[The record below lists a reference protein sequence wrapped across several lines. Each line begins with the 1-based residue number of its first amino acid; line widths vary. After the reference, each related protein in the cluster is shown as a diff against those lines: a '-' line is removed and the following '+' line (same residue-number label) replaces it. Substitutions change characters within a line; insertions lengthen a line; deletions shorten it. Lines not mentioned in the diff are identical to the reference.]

1 MKIYLSALFVTFIG
15 LSGIFAQNLV
25 VSNSTSSPNSCDGWA
40 YISDSS
46 SVLNTSIYWW
56 TSDTIIQQGGYS
68 ITDICPGDY
77 VVTYTNNGMSITETF
92 TIGSGT
98 GDPCSDFVVTV
109 VTMQESIE
117 GACDATAQALVSG
130 GTAPYAYNWSNSSTA
145 NPQTGLCAGA
155 ITCSVVDANGCVYSY
170 TVMIGNGNSNP
181 CSDFVVTVVTMQE
194 SIEGA
199 CDATAQAL
207 VSGGTA
213 PYAYNWSN
221 SSTAN
226 PQTSLCVGAITCSV
240 VDANGCVYSYT
251 AMIGN
256 GNNPGD
262 TTVVIDNTN
271 GNPADSSL
279 GDFFLEDCEVILA
292 DIDSAYING
301 YDYNSGDS
309 SIIIVWVVVNENGEI
324 LGQYTTVYGTPDSLN
339 GTYSVSMTI
348 YCQER
353 AGGIN
358 TVTINDVIEV
368 TGTAGISE
376 SSSNDLLIVNPFN
389 DQLQILHK
397 ESNLRKVE
405 LFDMHGKLLLEE
417 NEFSGAETTLNTAS
431 IGNGIYLIKMTTNT
445 GITQKRVVK
454 Q

>member
-25 VSNSTSSPNSCDGWA
+25 VSNSISSPNSCDGWA

-77 VVTYTNNGMSITETF
+77 VVTYTNNGISITETF

-109 VTMQESIE
+109 VTFGESSE
-117 GACDATAQALVSG
+117 GACDATAEALVSG
-130 GTAPYAYNWSNSSTA
+130 GTAPYVYNWSNGA
-145 NPQTGLCAGA
+145 IGNPITGLCTGLIA
-155 ITCSVVDANGCVYSY
+155 CSVVDAGGCS
-170 TVMIGNGNSNP
+170 
-181 CSDFVVTVVTMQE
+181 F
-194 SIEGA
+194 
-199 CDATAQAL
+199 
-207 VSGGTA
+207 
-213 PYAYNWSN
+213 
-221 SSTAN
+221 
-226 PQTSLCVGAITCSV
+226 
-240 VDANGCVYSYT
+240 SYT
-251 AMIGN
+251 ATIGN
-256 GNNPGD
+256 GNNPAD
-262 TTVVIDNTN
+262 SVNVIDNSN
-271 GNPADSSL
+271 GTSPDGDL
-279 GDFFLEDCEVILA
+279 GGYVYEDCEVILA

-309 SIIIVWVVVNENGEI
+309 SIVILWVVVDADGQI
-324 LGQYTTVYGTPDSLN
+324 LNQYTTVYGTPDSLN
-339 GTYSVSMTI
+339 GSYSVSMTI

-376 SSSNDLLIVNPFN
+376 SSSNDLLIINPFN

-417 NEFSGAETTLNTAS
+417 VEFSGAETNLNTAS
-431 IGNGIYLIKMTTNT
+431 IGNGVYLIKMTTDT

-454 Q
+454 E

>member
-109 VTMQESIE
+109 VTLGESSE
-117 GACDATAQALVSG
+117 GACDATAEALVSG

-145 NPQTGLCAGA
+145 NPQTGLCA
-155 ITCSVVDANGCVYSY
+155 
-170 TVMIGNGNSNP
+170 
-181 CSDFVVTVVTMQE
+181 
-194 SIEGA
+194 
-199 CDATAQAL
+199 
-207 VSGGTA
+207 
-213 PYAYNWSN
+213 
-221 SSTAN
+221 
-226 PQTSLCVGAITCSV
+226 GAITCSV

-339 GTYSVSMTI
+339 GSYSVSMTI

-389 DQLQILHK
+389 DQLQILQK

-417 NEFSGAETTLNTAS
+417 VEFSGAETTLNTAS
-431 IGNGIYLIKMTTNT
+431 IGNGVYLIKMTTDK

>member
-1 MKIYLSALFVTFIG
+1 MKFYLSALFVTFIG

-77 VVTYTNNGMSITETF
+77 VVTYTNNGISITETF

-109 VTMQESIE
+109 VTLGESSE
-117 GACDATAQALVSG
+117 GACDATAEALVSG

-155 ITCSVVDANGCVYSY
+155 T
-170 TVMIGNGNSNP
+170 
-181 CSDFVVTVVTMQE
+181 
-194 SIEGA
+194 
-199 CDATAQAL
+199 
-207 VSGGTA
+207 
-213 PYAYNWSN
+213 
-221 SSTAN
+221 
-226 PQTSLCVGAITCSV
+226 TCSV

-309 SIIIVWVVVNENGEI
+309 SIVILWVVVDADGQI
-324 LGQYTTVYGTPDSLN
+324 LNQYTTVYGTPDSLN

-376 SSSNDLLIVNPFN
+376 STSNDLLVVNPFN

-397 ESNLRKVE
+397 ESSLRKVE
-405 LFDMHGKLLLEE
+405 LFDMHGKLLLEDV
-417 NEFSGAETTLNTAS
+417 EFLGAETTLNTAS
-431 IGNGIYLIKMTTNT
+431 IGNGVYLIKMTTDK